1 MFATGMAVMFA
12 VWPWLWSDPI
22 GHLRRNLEYVMN
34 RVTHTP
40 ASMTTSPLAMLAFTT
55 QPLFL
60 LLIVVGIA
68 LALAR
73 RRPLDQFLLIWSGV
87 LLARVVVSVNFDGVR
102 HFLELFPPLAALAG
116 ASLLKLERRTALA
129 AAVVAIVPGIAG
141 IVHMHPFEDAYWNF
155 LIGGVRGAQRY
166 PQSGEYWATSYR
178 QGLEWINAH
187 APQGSALAVPIAE
200 QTVAIAA
207 PWRLRRDVELV
218 RYAPAVPPYDP
229 ERLPHLIERAQ
240 RQPVFVMFI
249 RRDENGNELTRAC
262 LAGLKPAAQWSRDG
276 VPLLEIYSLAGVRLR
291 QGR

>member
-1 MFATGMAVMFA
+1 MFATGIAVMFA

-60 LLIVVGIA
+60 LLIVTGIA

-129 AAVVAIVPGIAG
+129 AAVVAIVPGIAS

-218 RYAPAVPPYDP
+218 RYAPAVRPYDP
-229 ERLPHLIERAQ
+229 ERLPHLLERAQ

-262 LAGLKPAAQWSRDG
+262 LSGLKPAAQWSRDG

-291 QGR
+291 RGQ